1 MFLLD
6 RIKNKFHRTFIRKS
20 LSQIPIEKER
30 TLINQLRQEIRD
42 IEIINTNNSEMWYK
56 FQHKLKTKLLDNDP
70 IKFLEWDIIKSIM
83 NYTAKKIELDTIR
96 NSVYWRLFIPA
107 ILEAKV
113 GNPEPYYYY
122 PKSSGNLIH
131 HPYSY
136 YQLQKITDIELKK
149 DINSIF
155 LFGGGYGS
163 FCRFYFQF
171 GYNGLYTS
179 MISRYLIYFKS
190 IF

>member
-56 FQHKLKTKLLDNDP
+56 FQHKLETKLLDNDP

-107 ILEAKV
+107 ILETKV
-113 GNPEPYYYY
+113 GNRALLLL
-122 PKSSGNLIH
+122 S
-131 HPYSY
+131 
-136 YQLQKITDIELKK
+136 
-149 DINSIF
+149 
-155 LFGGGYGS
+155 
-163 FCRFYFQF
+163 
-171 GYNGLYTS
+171 
-179 MISRYLIYFKS
+179 
-190 IF
+190 